1 MLARVRGVEGVA
13 QLVDEPRYR
22 GRSCWTTPALWRGST
37 AVGVI
42 HRDVSPGN
50 IVLSPE
56 STPCRVDFSLAN
68 AFAEIRPE
76 FTRHRG
82 IVGKLTYPAPEQ
94 TGRAGRS
101 VDQR

>member
-1 MLARVRGVEGVA
+1 M
-13 QLVDEPRYR
+13 
-22 GRSCWTTPALWRGST
+22 
-37 AVGVI
+37 
-42 HRDVSPGN
+42 
-50 IVLSPE
+50 LSPE